1 MKDEYAPAL
10 SPDGKKIAFV
20 SNFDP
25 SGNNNVDPEVYQY
38 ERGVGQIK
46 QLTDNTADENHPAF
60 SPDGTKIAFFS
71 ARNNENGNIY

>member
-1 MKDEYAPAL
+1 MK
-10 SPDGKKIAFV
+10 
-20 SNFDP
+20 
-25 SGNNNVDPEVYQY
+25 